1 MEFSDG
7 PDCEQCIGILEELE
21 NIDDDCDRHG
31 IKFVKTQDYSI
42 AESYGVT
49 DFPVLVYFENNIP
62 NVYEGSLVEEEEVL
76 QWLITQKTEDRIELI
91 TRVMLEKMVEE
102 TQYLAVYFCKYYY
115 MIILILILQNSST
128 FLKNNNQKLISFVLD
143 KLNCH
148 ICDHILEGLEKIDD
162 ECDVFGIHMV
172 KIQDPQL
179 AKRYSIKTFPA
190 MVYFR

>member
-1 MEFSDG
+1 MIHLILDSL
-7 PDCEQCIGILEELE
+7 DCEQCTGILEELE

-62 NVYEGSLVEEEEVL
+62 NVYEDSLAEEEEVL

-102 TQYLAVYFCKYYY
+102 TQYLAVYFCKYLC
-115 MIILILILQNSST
+115 ILN
-128 FLKNNNQKLISFVLD
+128 
-143 KLNCH
+143 H
-148 ICDHILEGLEKIDD
+148 
-162 ECDVFGIHMV
+162 IHMFHLLFSSFKGALHCSTWCDLV
-172 KIQDPQL
+172 I
-179 AKRYSIKTFPA
+179 SILLIH
-190 MVYFR
+190 